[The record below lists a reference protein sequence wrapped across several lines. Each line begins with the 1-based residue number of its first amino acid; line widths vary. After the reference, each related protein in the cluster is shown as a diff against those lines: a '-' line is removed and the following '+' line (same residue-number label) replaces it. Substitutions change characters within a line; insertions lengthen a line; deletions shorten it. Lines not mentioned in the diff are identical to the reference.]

1 MLIILLNAIVVFLYF
16 LGCELLVLSSMGPCL
31 ADFRCLSNWF
41 LVLDDQNYIFV
52 LNLFFGGGGE
62 VQNQGGYLFSE
73 IIYLT
78 VLTINTQRTVFYD
91 SMSTFQFRWK

>member
-41 LVLDDQNYIFV
+41 LVLDNQNYIFV
-52 LNLFFGGGGE
+52 LNLFFGVAE
-62 VQNQGGYLFSE
+62 RSRIKVVIYSPKSFTYL
-73 IIYLT
+73 Y
-78 VLTINTQRTVFYD
+78 
-91 SMSTFQFRWK
+91 